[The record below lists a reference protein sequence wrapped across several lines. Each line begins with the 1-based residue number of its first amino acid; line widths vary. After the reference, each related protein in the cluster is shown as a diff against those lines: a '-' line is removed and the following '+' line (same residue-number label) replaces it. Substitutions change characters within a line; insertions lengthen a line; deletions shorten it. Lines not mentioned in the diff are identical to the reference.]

1 MTLEE
6 RAFRKAMRRLIPFL
20 FLIYVVAYLDRVNV
34 SFAQLQLEG
43 DLDFTDTIFGIGAG
57 IFSLGY
63 VIFGVPSNLALARFG
78 ARRWL
83 AAIMIVWGLISASMM
98 FIESAAG
105 FYVIRFLLGAA
116 EARFFPGIILFLT
129 WWFPERRRTPALA
142 LFLTAVSAAY
152 VFGGPVSGGLLE
164 LDNFAGL
171 DGWQWLFLLEGLPA
185 IALGFVT
192 LAYLDERPGDA
203 AWLEPD
209 ERDFLLAEVEREH
222 ELREGLG
229 GQRLRDALGSGRVWA
244 FGFVNFTLLA
254 AGFGLTFF
262 VPDLV
267 QDRTGYTDFEVGVLA
282 AIPFGF
288 ATAAMI
294 LASRRPGGLTG
305 LMLTGAVGTV
315 ITAYAQSP
323 LLLTLGITLAAVGL
337 LAALPRFWIGPT
349 ALLGGTAA
357 AAGIALIAVLGNLGG
372 FVGPAFTGIA
382 EDQTG
387 GYELPLVT
395 LACLLAAVGLLTGLV
410 SARSRVAP
418 AQPLPR

>member
-1 MTLEE
+1 M
-6 RAFRKAMRRLIPFL
+6 
-20 FLIYVVAYLDRVNV
+20 
-34 SFAQLQLEG
+34 
-43 DLDFTDTIFGIGAG
+43 
-57 IFSLGY
+57 
-63 VIFGVPSNLALARFG
+63 
-78 ARRWL
+78 
-83 AAIMIVWGLISASMM
+83 
-98 FIESAAG
+98 
-105 FYVIRFLLGAA
+105 
-116 EARFFPGIILFLT
+116 
-129 WWFPERRRTPALA
+129 
-142 LFLTAVSAAY
+142 
-152 VFGGPVSGGLLE
+152 
-164 LDNFAGL
+164 
-171 DGWQWLFLLEGLPA
+171 
-185 IALGFVT
+185 
-192 LAYLDERPGDA
+192 
-203 AWLEPD
+203 
-209 ERDFLLAEVEREH
+209 AEVEREH

-229 GQRLRDALGSGRVWA
+229 SQRLRDALGSGRVWA

-267 QDRTGYTDFEVGVLA
+267 QDRTGYTDFEVGMLA